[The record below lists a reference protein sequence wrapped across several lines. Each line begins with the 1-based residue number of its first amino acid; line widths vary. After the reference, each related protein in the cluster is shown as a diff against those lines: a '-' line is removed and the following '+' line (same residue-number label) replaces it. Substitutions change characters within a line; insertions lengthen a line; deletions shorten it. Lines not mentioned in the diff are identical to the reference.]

1 MKDAPNVAY
10 VNLGVKNLLDSQA
23 NVKPAIFE
31 KSKQR
36 PALIL
41 NADYRP
47 LSYFPLS
54 LWPWQEAIK
63 AVYLKRV
70 NVAAEYEEVVRS
82 EKLTLPLPSV
92 IVLKNYVVPTKT
104 VPFTRATL
112 FLRDEFTCQYCG
124 YKGKD
129 LTFDHVVPKSRG
141 GKTRW
146 DNVVAACQ
154 SCNLRKDAKTTS
166 QAGFKLKKVPTK
178 PSPEVL
184 LNKGKKFPPSDMH
197 KSWVDFLYFEKD
209 FD

>member
-1 MKDAPNVAY
+1 M
-10 VNLGVKNLLDSQA
+10 LDSQA
-23 NVKPAIFE
+23 NLKPAIFE
-31 KSKQR
+31 RSKQR

-104 VPFTRATL
+104 VPFTRSTL

-129 LTFDHVVPKSRG
+129 LTFDHVIPKSRG

-154 SCNLRKDAKTTS
+154 SCNLRKAAKTTS
-166 QAGFKLKKVPTK
+166 QAGFKLKKAPTK

-197 KSWVDFLYFEKD
+197 KSWSDFLYFEND

>member
-1 MKDAPNVAY
+1 M
-10 VNLGVKNLLDSQA
+10 LDSQA

-154 SCNLRKDAKTTS
+154 SCNLRKAAKTTS
-166 QAGFKLKKVPTK
+166 QAGFKLKKEPTK

-197 KSWVDFLYFEKD
+197 KSWNDFLYFEKD

>member
-1 MKDAPNVAY
+1 M
-10 VNLGVKNLLDSQA
+10 LDGQA

-92 IVLKNYVVPTKT
+92 IVLKNYVVPTKS

-141 GKTRW
+141 GKTCW
-146 DNVVAACQ
+146 NNVVAACQ
-154 SCNLRKDAKTTS
+154 SCNLRKAAKTTS

-197 KSWVDFLYFEKD
+197 KSWNDFLYFEKD

>member
-1 MKDAPNVAY
+1 M
-10 VNLGVKNLLDSQA
+10 LDSQA
-23 NVKPAIFE
+23 NVKPALYE
-31 KSKQR
+31 KSIQR

-104 VPFTRATL
+104 VPFTRANL

-124 YKGKD
+124 CKGKD

-154 SCNLRKDAKTTS
+154 SCNLRKAAKTTS
-166 QAGFKLKKVPTK
+166 QVGFKLKKVPTK
-178 PSPEVL
+178 PSAEVL
-184 LNKGKKFPPSDMH
+184 LNKGKKFPPSNMH
-197 KSWVDFLYFEKD
+197 KSWSDFLYFEND

>member
-1 MKDAPNVAY
+1 M
-10 VNLGVKNLLDSQA
+10 LDSQA

-154 SCNLRKDAKTTS
+154 SCNLRKAAKTTS

-197 KSWVDFLYFEKD
+197 KSWTDFLYFEKD

>member
-1 MKDAPNVAY
+1 M
-10 VNLGVKNLLDSQA
+10 LDSQA
-23 NVKPAIFE
+23 NLKPAIFE

-154 SCNLRKDAKTTS
+154 SCNLRKAAKTTS
-166 QAGFKLKKVPTK
+166 QAGFKLKKAPTK

-184 LNKGKKFPPSDMH
+184 LNKGKKFPPNDMH
-197 KSWVDFLYFEKD
+197 KSWSDFLYFEKD

>member
-1 MKDAPNVAY
+1 M
-10 VNLGVKNLLDSQA
+10 LDSQA

-54 LWPWQEAIK
+54 LWSWQEAIK

-154 SCNLRKDAKTTS
+154 SCNLRKAAKTTS
-166 QAGFKLKKVPTK
+166 QAGFKLKKTPTK

-184 LNKGKKFPPSDMH
+184 LNKGKKFPPRDMH
-197 KSWVDFLYFEKD
+197 KSWSDFLYFEKD
-209 FD
+209 FG

>member
-1 MKDAPNVAY
+1 M
-10 VNLGVKNLLDSQA
+10 LDSQA
-23 NVKPAIFE
+23 NVNPDIFE

-54 LWPWQEAIK
+54 LWSWQEAIK
-63 AVYLKRV
+63 AVYLERV

-146 DNVVAACQ
+146 NNVVAACQ
-154 SCNLRKDAKTTS
+154 SCNLRKAAKTTS
-166 QAGFKLKKVPTK
+166 QAGFKLKKAPTK

-197 KSWVDFLYFEKD
+197 KSWSDFLYFEKD

>member
-1 MKDAPNVAY
+1 M
-10 VNLGVKNLLDSQA
+10 LDSQA

-146 DNVVAACQ
+146 ENVVAACQ
-154 SCNLRKDAKTTS
+154 SCNLRKAAKTTS

-184 LNKGKKFPPSDMH
+184 LNKGKKFPPNDMH
-197 KSWVDFLYFEKD
+197 KSWSDFLYFEKD

>member
-1 MKDAPNVAY
+1 M
-10 VNLGVKNLLDSQA
+10 LDSQA
-23 NVKPAIFE
+23 NVKPALFK
-31 KSKQR
+31 KSIQR

-154 SCNLRKDAKTTS
+154 SCNLRKAAKTTS
-166 QAGFKLKKVPTK
+166 QAGFKLKKAPTK

-197 KSWVDFLYFEKD
+197 KSWTDFLYFEKD

>member
-1 MKDAPNVAY
+1 M
-10 VNLGVKNLLDSQA
+10 LDSQA

-112 FLRDEFTCQYCG
+112 FLRDEFTCQYCD

-154 SCNLRKDAKTTS
+154 SCNLRKAAKTTS
-166 QAGFKLKKVPTK
+166 QAGFKLKKAPTK

-184 LNKGKKFPPSDMH
+184 LNKGKKFPPSDIH
-197 KSWVDFLYFEKD
+197 KSWSDFLYFEKD

>member
-1 MKDAPNVAY
+1 M
-10 VNLGVKNLLDSQA
+10 LDSQA

-54 LWPWQEAIK
+54 LWSWQEAIK

-154 SCNLRKDAKTTS
+154 SCNLRKAAKTTS
-166 QAGFKLKKVPTK
+166 QAGFKLKKTPTK

-197 KSWVDFLYFEKD
+197 KSWSDFLYFEKD
-209 FD
+209 FG

>member
-1 MKDAPNVAY
+1 M
-10 VNLGVKNLLDSQA
+10 LDSQA
-23 NVKPAIFE
+23 TVTPDVFE
-31 KSKQR
+31 KPKQR

-63 AVYLKRV
+63 AVYLERV

-154 SCNLRKDAKTTS
+154 SCNLRKAAKTTS
-166 QAGFKLKKVPTK
+166 QAGFKLKKAPTK

-197 KSWVDFLYFEKD
+197 KSWSDFLYFEKD

>member
-1 MKDAPNVAY
+1 M
-10 VNLGVKNLLDSQA
+10 LDSQA

-154 SCNLRKDAKTTS
+154 SCNLRKAAKTTS

-197 KSWVDFLYFEKD
+197 KSWSDFLYFEKD
-209 FD
+209 FDRKNIKK

>member
-1 MKDAPNVAY
+1 M
-10 VNLGVKNLLDSQA
+10 LDSQA

-54 LWPWQEAIK
+54 LWSWQEAIK

-154 SCNLRKDAKTTS
+154 SCNLRKAAKTTS
-166 QAGFKLKKVPTK
+166 QAGFKLKKAPTK

-197 KSWVDFLYFEKD
+197 KSWSDFLYFEKD
-209 FD
+209 FS

>member
-1 MKDAPNVAY
+1 M
-10 VNLGVKNLLDSQA
+10 LDSQA
-23 NVKPAIFE
+23 NLKPAIFE
-31 KSKQR
+31 RSKQR

-124 YKGKD
+124 CKEKD

-154 SCNLRKDAKTTS
+154 SCNLRKAAKTTS
-166 QAGFKLKKVPTK
+166 QAGFKLRKVPTK

-184 LNKGKKFPPSDMH
+184 LNKGKKFPPHDMH
-197 KSWVDFLYFEKD
+197 KSWNDFLYFEND

>member
-1 MKDAPNVAY
+1 M
-10 VNLGVKNLLDSQA
+10 LDSQA

-92 IVLKNYVVPTKT
+92 IVLKNYVVPTKA

-154 SCNLRKDAKTTS
+154 SCNLRKAAKTTS
-166 QAGFKLKKVPTK
+166 QAGFKLKKAPTK

-197 KSWVDFLYFEKD
+197 KSWSDFLYFEKD

>member
-1 MKDAPNVAY
+1 M
-10 VNLGVKNLLDSQA
+10 LDSQA

-154 SCNLRKDAKTTS
+154 SCNLRKAAKTTS
-166 QAGFKLKKVPTK
+166 QAGFKLKKAPTK

-197 KSWVDFLYFEKD
+197 KSWIYFLYFVIICSNNIHS
-209 FD
+209 FIT

>member
-1 MKDAPNVAY
+1 M
-10 VNLGVKNLLDSQA
+10 LDSQA
-23 NVKPAIFE
+23 NVKPALFE

-63 AVYLKRV
+63 AVYLERV

-146 DNVVAACQ
+146 DNSAMYRTLQ
-154 SCNLRKDAKTTS
+154 NINSMIFGNRI
-166 QAGFKLKKVPTK
+166 
-178 PSPEVL
+178 
-184 LNKGKKFPPSDMH
+184 SD
-197 KSWVDFLYFEKD
+197 SF
-209 FD
+209 

>member
-1 MKDAPNVAY
+1 M
-10 VNLGVKNLLDSQA
+10 LDSQA

-154 SCNLRKDAKTTS
+154 SCNLRKAAKTTS
-166 QAGFKLKKVPTK
+166 QAGFKLNKVPTK

-197 KSWVDFLYFEKD
+197 KSWNDFLYFEKD

>member
-1 MKDAPNVAY
+1 M
-10 VNLGVKNLLDSQA
+10 LDSQA
-23 NVKPAIFE
+23 NIKPAIFE

-63 AVYLKRV
+63 AVYLERV

-154 SCNLRKDAKTTS
+154 SCNLRKAAKTTS
-166 QAGFKLKKVPTK
+166 QAGFKLKKTPTK

-197 KSWVDFLYFEKD
+197 KSWSDFLYFEKD
-209 FD
+209 FG

>member
-1 MKDAPNVAY
+1 M
-10 VNLGVKNLLDSQA
+10 LDSQA

-154 SCNLRKDAKTTS
+154 SCNLRKGAKTTS
-166 QAGFKLKKVPTK
+166 QAGFKLKKAPTK
-178 PSPEVL
+178 PSSEVL

-197 KSWVDFLYFEKD
+197 KSWSDFLYFEKD

>member
-1 MKDAPNVAY
+1 M
-10 VNLGVKNLLDSQA
+10 LDSQA
-23 NVKPAIFE
+23 NVNPAIFE

-154 SCNLRKDAKTTS
+154 SCNLKKAAKTTS

-197 KSWVDFLYFEKD
+197 KSWNDFLYFEKD

>member
-1 MKDAPNVAY
+1 M
-10 VNLGVKNLLDSQA
+10 LDSQA
-23 NVKPAIFE
+23 NLKPAIFE
-31 KSKQR
+31 RSKQR

-154 SCNLRKDAKTTS
+154 SCNLKKAAKTTS
-166 QAGFKLKKVPTK
+166 QAGFKLKKAPTK

-184 LNKGKKFPPSDMH
+184 LNKGKKFPPNDMH
-197 KSWVDFLYFEKD
+197 KSWIDFLYFEKD

>member
-1 MKDAPNVAY
+1 M
-10 VNLGVKNLLDSQA
+10 LDSLA

-31 KSKQR
+31 KSKLR

-54 LWPWQEAIK
+54 LWSWQEAIK

-92 IVLKNYVVPTKT
+92 IVLKNYVVPTKA

-154 SCNLRKDAKTTS
+154 SCNLRKAAKTTS

-197 KSWVDFLYFEKD
+197 KSWNDFLYFEKD

>member
-1 MKDAPNVAY
+1 M
-10 VNLGVKNLLDSQA
+10 LDSQA

-146 DNVVAACQ
+146 ENVVAACQ
-154 SCNLRKDAKTTS
+154 SCNLRKAAKTTS
-166 QAGFKLKKVPTK
+166 QAGFKLKKIPTK

-197 KSWVDFLYFEKD
+197 KS
-209 FD
+209 

>member
-1 MKDAPNVAY
+1 M
-10 VNLGVKNLLDSQA
+10 LDSQA

-154 SCNLRKDAKTTS
+154 SCNLRKAAKTTS

-197 KSWVDFLYFEKD
+197 KSWNDFLYFEKD

>member
-1 MKDAPNVAY
+1 M
-10 VNLGVKNLLDSQA
+10 LDSQA
-23 NVKPAIFE
+23 NVKPALFE
-31 KSKQR
+31 KSIQR

-154 SCNLRKDAKTTS
+154 SCNLRKAAKTTS
-166 QAGFKLKKVPTK
+166 QAGFKLKKVPSK

-197 KSWVDFLYFEKD
+197 KSWSDFLYFEKD
-209 FD
+209 SDLKNLKK

>member
-1 MKDAPNVAY
+1 M
-10 VNLGVKNLLDSQA
+10 LDSQA
-23 NVKPAIFE
+23 NLKPAIFE

-92 IVLKNYVVPTKT
+92 IVLKNYVVPTKA

-154 SCNLRKDAKTTS
+154 SCNLRKAAKTTS

-197 KSWVDFLYFEKD
+197 KSWNDFLYFEKD
-209 FD
+209 FDWKNLKR

>member
-1 MKDAPNVAY
+1 M
-10 VNLGVKNLLDSQA
+10 LDSQA

-63 AVYLKRV
+63 AVYLERV

-104 VPFTRATL
+104 VPFTRANL

-124 YKGKD
+124 CKGKD

-154 SCNLRKDAKTTS
+154 SCNLRKAAKTTS

-197 KSWVDFLYFEKD
+197 KSWDDFLYFEKD
-209 FD
+209 FN

>member
-1 MKDAPNVAY
+1 M
-10 VNLGVKNLLDSQA
+10 LDSQA

-92 IVLKNYVVPTKT
+92 IVLKNYVMPTKT

-154 SCNLRKDAKTTS
+154 SCNLRKAAKTTS

-197 KSWVDFLYFEKD
+197 KSWNDFLYFEKD

>member
-1 MKDAPNVAY
+1 M
-10 VNLGVKNLLDSQA
+10 LDSQA

-92 IVLKNYVVPTKT
+92 IVLKNYVVPTKS

-154 SCNLRKDAKTTS
+154 SCNLRKAAKTTS
-166 QAGFKLKKVPTK
+166 QAGFKLKKAPTK

-197 KSWVDFLYFEKD
+197 KSWSDFLYFEKD

>member
-1 MKDAPNVAY
+1 M
-10 VNLGVKNLLDSQA
+10 LDSQA

-54 LWPWQEAIK
+54 LWPWQDAIK

-92 IVLKNYVVPTKT
+92 IVLKNYVVPTKA

-154 SCNLRKDAKTTS
+154 SCNLRKAAKTTS

-197 KSWVDFLYFEKD
+197 KSWNDFLHFEKD

>member
-1 MKDAPNVAY
+1 M
-10 VNLGVKNLLDSQA
+10 LDSQA

-92 IVLKNYVVPTKT
+92 IVLKNYVVPRKA

-154 SCNLRKDAKTTS
+154 SCNLRKAAKTTS

-197 KSWVDFLYFEKD
+197 KSWNDFLYFEKD

>member
-1 MKDAPNVAY
+1 M
-10 VNLGVKNLLDSQA
+10 LDSQA

-92 IVLKNYVVPTKT
+92 IVLKNYVVPTKA

-124 YKGKD
+124 CKGKD

-154 SCNLRKDAKTTS
+154 SCNLRKAAKTTS

-197 KSWVDFLYFEKD
+197 KSWNDFLYFEKD

>member
-1 MKDAPNVAY
+1 M
-10 VNLGVKNLLDSQA
+10 LDSQA
-23 NVKPAIFE
+23 NVTPVVFE
-31 KSKQR
+31 KPKQR

-63 AVYLKRV
+63 AVYLERV

-154 SCNLRKDAKTTS
+154 SCNLRKAAKTTS
-166 QAGFKLKKVPTK
+166 QVGFKLRKAPTK

-197 KSWVDFLYFEKD
+197 KSWSDFLYFEKD

>member
-1 MKDAPNVAY
+1 M
-10 VNLGVKNLLDSQA
+10 LDSQA

-154 SCNLRKDAKTTS
+154 SCNLRKAAKTTS
-166 QAGFKLKKVPTK
+166 QAGFKLKKAPTK

-184 LNKGKKFPPSDMH
+184 LNKGKKFPPNDMH
-197 KSWVDFLYFEKD
+197 KSWIDFLYFEKD

>member
-1 MKDAPNVAY
+1 M
-10 VNLGVKNLLDSQA
+10 LDSQA

-154 SCNLRKDAKTTS
+154 SCNLRKAAKTTS
-166 QAGFKLKKVPTK
+166 QAGFKLKKAPTK

-197 KSWVDFLYFEKD
+197 KSWTDFLYFEKELD
-209 FD
+209 